1 MLLAVGCAAAIVVLF
16 YAEENWRGKHAW
28 EKYKRESEARGD
40 RFEWS
45 AVVPPPVAD
54 EQNFAAT
61 PLFAELFPKPSG
73 HPRLFDLPSSELR
86 SVGGNWREARM
97 EDFAVWRGFFPD
109 EKPAAAR
116 PGPFI
121 RREGQSSEG
130 EESSVPQKPFT
141 STDVLAALSKH
152 DAILREVSETSRR
165 PECRFPIRYED
176 NFAARLPHLT
186 QLRTLARIYRLR
198 ALAELDTRQIDAAFD
213 DMLTGLR
220 LADRLKDEPI
230 LISFV
235 VRMRMVDMLLQ
246 PVWEGMQTHRW
257 SEKRLAQLQTEL
269 TRIDY
274 FAGFSGV
281 LRTERVL
288 ACQTLL
294 GIIRQPLWNR
304 PFIIGG
310 MTSDETADLDNE
322 LFCMGLSPRGWLY
335 QNAVSVD
342 RFWIE
347 TVMQEVNREARL
359 VRPES
364 VKRALQ
370 LNLDASSRPYQMLV
384 RVFVDGTA
392 ALPKKSAYCQKGVDE
407 ATVACA

>member
-130 EESSVPQKPFT
+130 EESRKN
-141 STDVLAALSKH
+141 LS
-152 DAILREVSETSRR
+152 
-165 PECRFPIRYED
+165 
-176 NFAARLPHLT
+176 
-186 QLRTLARIYRLR
+186 R
-198 ALAELDTRQIDAAFD
+198 ALTCWRRCPSTTQFSAKSPKPAAD
-213 DMLTGLR
+213 L
-220 LADRLKDEPI
+220 
-230 LISFV
+230 S
-235 VRMRMVDMLLQ
+235 
-246 PVWEGMQTHRW
+246 
-257 SEKRLAQLQTEL
+257 
-269 TRIDY
+269 
-274 FAGFSGV
+274 AGFQSGM
-281 LRTERVL
+281 RT
-288 ACQTLL
+288 T
-294 GIIRQPLWNR
+294 
-304 PFIIGG
+304 
-310 MTSDETADLDNE
+310 
-322 LFCMGLSPRGWLY
+322 SPRGY
-335 QNAVSVD
+335 
-342 RFWIE
+342 R
-347 TVMQEVNREARL
+347 T
-359 VRPES
+359 
-364 VKRALQ
+364 
-370 LNLDASSRPYQMLV
+370 
-384 RVFVDGTA
+384 
-392 ALPKKSAYCQKGVDE
+392 
-407 ATVACA
+407 